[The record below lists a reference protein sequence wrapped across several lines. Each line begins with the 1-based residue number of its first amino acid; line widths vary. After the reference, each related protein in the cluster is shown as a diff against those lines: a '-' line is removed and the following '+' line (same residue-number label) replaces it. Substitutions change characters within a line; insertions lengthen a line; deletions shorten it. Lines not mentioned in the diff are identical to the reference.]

1 MKLSKFI
8 NKFIFSIAFI
18 CTTVVFFVSIFFQYM
33 SHKKDIQ
40 HIKKEFIQYKKNELI
55 KEIQIIYNLVD
66 QNNNMLE
73 ELTKKLPANSDIKE
87 IEKENRNN
95 ILNLLASYVVG
106 KDGYIFVNTLD
117 GKALLW
123 DRKRLEPAIEYP
135 DKELLQKQIDSLKT
149 DGFLFY

>member
-73 ELTKKLPANSDIKE
+73 ELTKKLPALQHNAY
-87 IEKENRNN
+87 NN
-95 ILNLLASYVVG
+95 KSNL
-106 KDGYIFVNTLD
+106 
-117 GKALLW
+117 
-123 DRKRLEPAIEYP
+123 P
-135 DKELLQKQIDSLKT
+135 DQ
-149 DGFLFY
+149 

>member
-55 KEIQIIYNLVD
+55 KELCKYIEVWYL
-66 QNNNMLE
+66 
-73 ELTKKLPANSDIKE
+73 KLKANQMAKS
-87 IEKENRNN
+87 
-95 ILNLLASYVVG
+95 
-106 KDGYIFVNTLD
+106 
-117 GKALLW
+117 
-123 DRKRLEPAIEYP
+123 
-135 DKELLQKQIDSLKT
+135 
-149 DGFLFY
+149 